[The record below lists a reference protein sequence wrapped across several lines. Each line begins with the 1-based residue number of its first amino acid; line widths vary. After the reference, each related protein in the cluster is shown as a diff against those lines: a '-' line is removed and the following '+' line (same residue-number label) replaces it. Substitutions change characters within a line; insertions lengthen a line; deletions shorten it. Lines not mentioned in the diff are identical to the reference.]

1 MKRAT
6 VRQLRQ
12 EFPSVLALLNAGETV
27 QVTLRG
33 QPVARLTPVKPRRQT
48 PRPWPDFAARLRRIY
63 GSRVLPASQ
72 PLLDQLR
79 GDR

>member
-1 MKRAT
+1 MKSAT

-12 EFPSVLALLNAGETV
+12 EFPRVLALVNAGETV

-33 QPVARLTPVKPRRQT
+33 QPVARLTPVKPRRKT
-48 PRPWPDFAARLRRIY
+48 PRQWPDFAARLRRIY
-63 GSRVLPASQ
+63 GSRVLPDSQ
-72 PLLDQLR
+72 PLLDHLR

>member
-33 QPVARLTPVKPRRQT
+33 QPVARLTPVKPRRPAPQS
-48 PRPWPDFAARLRRIY
+48 WPDFAARLRRIY
-63 GSRVLPASQ
+63 GARVLPDSQ